1 MSPEESVRAGQ
12 LSQALQDLQ
21 QRVRANPA
29 DAKSRIFLFQLLAV
43 LGQWERAATQLNV
56 AADLD
61 SSTLILAQIGR
72 QAIAAE
78 HLRTRIFAGSSTPVL
93 LGEPAPWVALLLE
106 ALRLVAEGHYEKAAE
121 LREQALQDAPATSGT
136 INGERFEWLADADSR
151 IGPCLEIIVD
161 GKYLWVPFDKIR
173 SLKIEPPADLQ
184 DVVWV
189 QAIVTWT
196 NAGQGPALIPT
207 RYCGTEAGE
216 DDALKLARR
225 TDWLSQPADTYLGL
239 GQRMF
244 ATDAGEYPLLE
255 IREIV
260 FDAAASAG

>member
-1 MSPEESVRAGQ
+1 M
-12 LSQALQDLQ
+12 
-21 QRVRANPA
+21 
-29 DAKSRIFLFQLLAV
+29 
-43 LGQWERAATQLNV
+43 
-56 AADLD
+56 
-61 SSTLILAQIGR
+61 
-72 QAIAAE
+72 
-78 HLRTRIFAGSSTPVL
+78 
-93 LGEPAPWVALLLE
+93 
-106 ALRLVAEGHYEKAAE
+106 
-121 LREQALQDAPATSGT
+121 
-136 INGERFEWLADADSR
+136 
-151 IGPCLEIIVD
+151 
-161 GKYLWVPFDKIR
+161 PFDKIR

-207 RYCGTEAGE
+207 RYSGSEKSE

-255 IREIV
+255 TREIV